1 MTLNSTDY
9 KRILLLKTEKS
20 KQIRFDWNR
29 EREERFSDGRAQSE
43 ASSVEQET
51 EYRNSSQKSEKN
63 QDLEESWIR
72 RHEDQ
77 DDQAST
83 D

>member
-1 MTLNSTDY
+1 MKNLQLS
-9 KRILLLKTEKS
+9 KKTEY
-20 KQIRFDWNR
+20 Q
-29 EREERFSDGRAQSE
+29 
-43 ASSVEQET
+43 
-51 EYRNSSQKSEKN
+51 NSSQKSEKN

-72 RHEDQ
+72 RLEDQ

>member
-1 MTLNSTDY
+1 M
-9 KRILLLKTEKS
+9 

-29 EREERFSDGRAQSE
+29 EREERFSEGRVQSE
-43 ASSVEQET
+43 TSAVDQKT
-51 EYRNSSQKSEKN
+51 EYQNSSQKSEKN